1 MSQGEIDTAVSS
13 EVAPT
18 APLPPRRKSW
28 FRIRRDWPIVLLI
41 TTLVVGWILYAWIYP
56 AIDIRH
62 KIATTKWK
70 YSPRDPEISYRI
82 KFIQRTVEYL
92 FVFWFFY
99 LGASIGSFI
108 NVVANRTPRGK
119 TIVTRGSHCPF
130 CDTPLSMVDNS
141 PVFGWILLRGRC
153 RACRI
158 PISPRYLIME
168 IIVGA
173 CFTMLG
179 VIEVIGNGWN
189 LPYRDWQYGA
199 GIVSTVF
206 YPKWDLIGSFAVHC
220 GFFATCIMLLG
231 SQLDRLR
238 FPTLPLLILLTL
250 SMVCVVALRPLAPVG
265 WQEPFGPMLPKFPYP
280 TKNLLLTTLLGC
292 VAGWALGTWTQT
304 WFNSRMN
311 GQADRDDSQGIATH
325 LDPNATNLTNTC
337 STDCSLTSA
346 NEQKSMADAWG
357 WHWLVIHTIAGAL
370 FGWQTILVASAIAV
384 VSLIA
389 TSTLSSLGKPTIR
402 SDESQALNT
411 RAEKEHDFDRIA
423 ECFTPSGDEKTT
435 FGEQSPIKTEISS
448 SPPPWRVKNNAQ
460 KTVLRADVLALAIL
474 TGTLFLHLCWWR
486 WVVRLWHFS

>member
-1 MSQGEIDTAVSS
+1 LSQGEIETAVSS
-13 EVAPT
+13 EVVQT
-18 APLPPRRKSW
+18 ASLPPRRKSW

-41 TTLVVGWILYAWIYP
+41 TILVVGWILYAWIYP
-56 AIDIRH
+56 AIEIRH

-70 YSPRDPEISYRI
+70 YSPKDPEISYRI
-82 KFIQRTVEYL
+82 KLIQRTVEYL

-220 GFFATCIMLLG
+220 GFFATCIMLIG

-238 FPTLPLLILLTL
+238 FPTLPLVIILATC
-250 SMVCVVALRPLAPVG
+250 MGCAIALRPLTPVG
-265 WQEPFGPMLPKFPYP
+265 WQEPFGPMLPKLPHP
-280 TKNLLLTTLLGC
+280 TKDLLFTTLLGC
-292 VAGWALGTWTQT
+292 GTGWALGSWTRT
-304 WFNSRMN
+304 WFNARMTEI
-311 GQADRDDSQGIATH
+311 G
-325 LDPNATNLTNTC
+325 P
-337 STDCSLTSA
+337 STGY
-346 NEQKSMADAWG
+346 EQTSMADAWG

-370 FGWQTILVASAIAV
+370 FGWQTIVVASTVAV
-384 VSLIA
+384 AGLIA
-389 TSTLSSLGKPTIR
+389 FVNFSTRVKPTRRSEESHAFDAVLENVQDLNRMAETSALNGDENTTFDELSS
-402 SDESQALNT
+402 
-411 RAEKEHDFDRIA
+411 
-423 ECFTPSGDEKTT
+423 
-435 FGEQSPIKTEISS
+435 IKTEIPSS
-448 SPPPWRVKNNAQ
+448 TPSLLGRNKAQ
-460 KTVLRADVLALAIL
+460 KAVLRADVLALAIL